1 MGDFLGE
8 LLVKML
14 ASAVWA
20 LVEFVC
26 VQTAAIVLPIAS
38 FGTLTTHDRFA
49 HPPAYG
55 EERPVVVG
63 PTVATLFGVAF
74 WTLAVIALVALLR

>member
-8 LLVKML
+8 LLVKAL
-14 ASAVWA
+14 ASAVPA
-20 LVEFVC
+20 LAEFIC
-26 VQTAAIVLPIAS
+26 VQTAAIVLPVVS
-38 FGTLTTHDRFA
+38 LGTLATQDRFA

-63 PTVATLFGVAF
+63 PIVSTLFGLALWTFFVVA
-74 WTLAVIALVALLR
+74 LIALLR